1 MTHDLIETA
10 MLFAVLADTRRLLNQ
25 PYLAF
30 DAFAVI
36 IGCTGVYRIVM
47 GLP

>member
-10 MLFAVLADTRRLLNQ
+10 MLWAVLADTRRLLNQ

-30 DAFAVI
+30 DAFAMGTACV
-36 IGCTGVYRIVM
+36 GVYRIVM